1 MGTARMG
8 MGNKSI
14 CLPVVSET
22 AYEKLISDPS
32 TFRRYLHLLIAK
44 FPEIFPQQITD
55 GFRFH
60 DFIMSRKL
68 NLRMRRIE
76 LLATGQ
82 VYQLRPE
89 FAMPYMVGRTD
100 DVEKGLYLRRY
111 GVPFEALAYVFGR
124 DASYWYGAC
133 QALGRCS
140 IVGTTVKDPKLLP
153 VNLVADEKHSW
164 RLGERIYIPTT
175 VASGCFLGVDIVESA
190 GTKALVE
197 GYKSFQTEALALN
210 PNYRPETVNTDGWEH
225 TQTAWQTLFPSIQL
239 ILCFLHAVLGI
250 RKCCRRTPALLQEV
264 TSRLWRIYKA
274 PDKRQFSQRLRRIG
288 EWAEKQVKPETVR
301 QKLLN
306 LKAKSVKFQVA
317 YDFPDAYRTSN
328 NLDRLMNYQDRVL
341 YGMQYFHRSKDAA
354 SLQLRAMALLWNFH
368 PYGSRTRSNHPGR
381 SSPFQDL
388 NGFQY
393 HDNWLHNLLIAS
405 SMNGR
410 RPGKQ

>member
-124 DASYWYGAC
+124 DASYWYRAC

>member
-1 MGTARMG
+1 MQMGAAR

-14 CLPVVSET
+14 CLPVLSET
-22 AYEKLISDPS
+22 VYETLISDPS
-32 TFRRYLHLLIAK
+32 AFRRYLQLWIAK
-44 FPEIFPQQITD
+44 YPEIFPPQITD

-60 DFIMSRKL
+60 DIITSRKL
-68 NLRMRRIE
+68 NLKMRRIE
-76 LLATGQ
+76 LVATGQ

-100 DVEKGLYLRRY
+100 EVEKGLYLRRY
-111 GVPFEALAYVFGR
+111 GVPFDALAYVFGR
-124 DASYWYGAC
+124 DASYWYRAC

-153 VNLVADEKHSW
+153 VNLVADEKHTW
-164 RLGERIYIPTT
+164 RLGEPIYIPTT
-175 VASGCFLGVDIVESA
+175 VAAGCFLGVDIVESA

-197 GYKSFQTEALALN
+197 GYKSFHTEALALN

-225 TQTAWQTLFPSIQL
+225 TQTAWQTLFPGVQL

-250 RKCCRRTPALLQEV
+250 QKCCRRTPALLQEV

-274 PDKRQFSQRLRRIG
+274 PGKRQFSQRLRRIQ
-288 EWAEKQVKPETVR
+288 EWANKQVEIETVR

-328 NLDRLMNYQDRVL
+328 TLDRLMNYQDLVL
-341 YGMQYFHRSKDAA
+341 YSMQYFHRSKESAR
-354 SLQLRAMALLWNFH
+354 LQLRAMALLWNFH
-368 PYGSRTRSNHPGR
+368 PYGSRTKSDNPAR